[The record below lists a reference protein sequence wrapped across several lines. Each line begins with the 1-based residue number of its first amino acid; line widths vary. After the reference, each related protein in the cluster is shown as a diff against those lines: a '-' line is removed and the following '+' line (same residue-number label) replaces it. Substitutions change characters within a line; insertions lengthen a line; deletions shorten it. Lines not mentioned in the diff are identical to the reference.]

1 MSDAI
6 DTLIR
11 DHCSLQNAYIR
22 QERAIRWLAERL
34 SGARVMPSWKRC
46 HDCKQYSF
54 DACAK
59 CWEEAAMEAAEE
71 ARDD

>member
-11 DHCSLQNAYIR
+11 DHCSLQNAYMR

-71 ARDD
+71 GRDD